1 MTDTEQREG
10 NEADLAEQTQTSP
23 PTRRWWLWLLAT
35 ALITIGAYAY
45 WSRPAETPGNPT
57 RKEEKAP
64 SPAVAVSA
72 VPAARG
78 DIGVYLTGLGTV
90 TPLNTVTVKS
100 RVDGQ
105 LMSLHFLEGEIVE
118 KGRLLA
124 EIDPR
129 PFQAQL
135 IQAEGQMIRDQAQLE
150 NAKLDLERYEAL
162 IGEDSIAKQQY
173 DTQKSLV
180 QQLEGAVKIDQGQ
193 IETARL
199 QLIYARIT
207 APIAGRVGLRQ
218 VDPGNIIHATDTNGL
233 VLITQL
239 QPISVIFP
247 IPEDNLPQVLARLK
261 QGARLQVVA
270 YDRGMKEKLAIGN
283 LLTVDNQIDPNT
295 GTVKCKADF
304 SNSQNELFPNQF
316 VNARLLLE
324 VIHGAVIVPA
334 AAVQRGPSGTFLFIV
349 KADRTVGMRPIS
361 VGITEAGK
369 TSISSGLAPGELVVV
384 EGTEKLR
391 EGSRV
396 DLEEQNRSTGKGQ

>member
-1 MTDTEQREG
+1 M
-10 NEADLAEQTQTSP
+10 S
-23 PTRRWWLWLLAT
+23 
-35 ALITIGAYAY
+35 
-45 WSRPAETPGNPT
+45 
-57 RKEEKAP
+57 KKA
-64 SPAVAVSA
+64 SF
-72 VPAARG
+72 
-78 DIGVYLTGLGTV
+78 
-90 TPLNTVTVKS
+90 
-100 RVDGQ
+100 
-105 LMSLHFLEGEIVE
+105 SL
-118 KGRLLA
+118 

-193 IETARL
+193 IDTARL
-199 QLIYARIT
+199 QLLYSRIT

-261 QGARLQVVA
+261 QGARLRVVA
-270 YDRGMKEKLAIGN
+270 YDRGMKEKLATGN

-295 GTVKCKADF
+295 GTVKCKAVF

-334 AAVQRGPSGTFLFIV
+334 AAVQRGPGGTFLFIV

-361 VGITEAGK
+361 VGITDAGQ

-396 DLEEQNRSTGKGQ
+396 ELNEQNRSTGKGQ